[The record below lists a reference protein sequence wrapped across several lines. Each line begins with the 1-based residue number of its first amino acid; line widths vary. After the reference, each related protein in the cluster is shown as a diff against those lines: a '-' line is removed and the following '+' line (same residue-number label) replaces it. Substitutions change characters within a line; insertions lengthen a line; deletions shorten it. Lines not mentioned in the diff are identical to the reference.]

1 MSKLILTTSRR
12 THRRIRSFLKDLAQA
27 IPHSH
32 RINRGHTSIPELAS
46 LAQRI
51 GAYGVAIVLGQKANP
66 SGIRFYRL
74 EEAELIKTYTIRITS
89 VKLLRETPDSQKP
102 LNTNRLVIRTHE
114 IPTTLSEKVLDAL
127 INTFRPAPIEG
138 EPQPTDVELVIAGEG
153 EKAIVTF
160 LCGGTGKP
168 CGPSFKVFKVV
179 EYEGGGEGNGSPSP

>member
-27 IPHSH
+27 VPHSH
-32 RINRGHTSIPELAS
+32 RINRGHASLPELAS
-46 LAQRI
+46 LAQRL
-51 GAYGVAIVLGQKANP
+51 GAYGVAVVLGQRANP

-89 VKLLRETPDSQKP
+89 VRLLREIPDSQRP
-102 LNTNRLVIRTHE
+102 LNTRRLIIRRGE
-114 IPTTLSEKVLDAL
+114 IPSTLSESLLNAL
-127 INTFRPAPIEG
+127 INTFRPFPTEG

-153 EKAIVTF
+153 DRAIVTF

-168 CGPSFKVFKVV
+168 CGPSFKVFRVV
-179 EYEGGGEGNGSPSP
+179 EYEG